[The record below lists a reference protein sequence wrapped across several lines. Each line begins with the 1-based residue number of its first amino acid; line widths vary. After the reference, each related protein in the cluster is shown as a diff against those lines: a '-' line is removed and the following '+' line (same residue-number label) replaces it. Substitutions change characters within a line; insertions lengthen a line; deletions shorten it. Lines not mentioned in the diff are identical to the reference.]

1 MSLRLERMM
10 GIDAKIRSKQYPS
23 IQTFMEMFEVSERTI
38 HADLAFLRDRLKAPL
53 VYSRTNGGYYYS
65 DLTWNLP
72 TLMMSEGE
80 ILAFFLSV
88 ELARRYLGTSFE
100 APLRK
105 TVEHIATMLPEQHRI
120 ELSELAQNYTF
131 QAGAISSSD
140 PALLSELFEA
150 MHQCWPVKISYFT
163 ASRGERNQRIIEPY
177 HLYNVRGDW
186 QVIAFD
192 HLRQQPRNFAVSR
205 IEAWEV
211 LKQQRFKRDPSFSP
225 TSYLSTAFLA
235 ERGEQNHTIT
245 IWFDAYQANYIRGR
259 TIHASQI
266 IEEHDDGSL
275 ILHFESGALDEI
287 KRWVMSFGRHALVKQ
302 PLELALEIEAEL
314 NEMLKIYREQNET
327 ATLLQSGL
335 IE

>member
-10 GIDAKIRSKQYPS
+10 TIDAKIRSNQYPS
-23 IQTFMEMFEVSERTI
+23 IQTFIDLFEVSERTI

-53 VYSRTNGGYYYS
+53 AYSRTRGGYYYS

-105 TVEHIATMLPEQHRI
+105 TVEHIANMLPEQHRI
-120 ELSELAQNYTF
+120 ELGELAQNYTF

-140 PALLSELFEA
+140 PVLLSALFEA
-150 MHQCWPVKISYFT
+150 MHQCWPIKITYFT
-163 ASRGERNQRIIEPY
+163 ASRGDRNQRIIEPY

-205 IEAWEV
+205 IEEWEV
-211 LKQQRFKRDPSFSP
+211 LKQERFKRDPSFSP
-225 TSYLSTAFLA
+225 ATYLSTAFLA
-235 ERGEQNHTIT
+235 ERGEQNMAIT
-245 IWFDAYQANYIRGR
+245 IWFDTYQANYIRGR
-259 TIHASQI
+259 SIHASQVL
-266 IEEHDDGSL
+266 EEHQDGSL
-275 ILHFESGALDEI
+275 TLHFESGALEEI
-287 KRWVMSFGRHALVKQ
+287 KRWVMSFGKHARLIEPSSLV
-302 PLELALEIEAEL
+302 AEIEKEL
-314 NEMLKIYREQNET
+314 KCLSEK
-327 ATLLQSGL
+327 
-335 IE
+335 